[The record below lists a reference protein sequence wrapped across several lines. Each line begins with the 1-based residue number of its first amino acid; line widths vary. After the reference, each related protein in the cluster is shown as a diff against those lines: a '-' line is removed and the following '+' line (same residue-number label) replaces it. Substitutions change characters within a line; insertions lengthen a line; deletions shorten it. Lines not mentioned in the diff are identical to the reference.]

1 MHHVLL
7 HLFIAKA
14 FRNRLGIC
22 VYIVGVRSSL
32 CDFGRRLGSVIS
44 SGVLTLALT
53 GYFARDGLFL
63 FVVMGLAAKL
73 RLSAGSEEMR
83 CQSDKTVCLMSWLLS
98 LGQPAVGSL

>member
-32 CDFGRRLGSVIS
+32 CDFGWRLGSAIS
-44 SGVLTLALT
+44 SGVLALALT
-53 GYFARDGLFL
+53 GLFARDGLFL
-63 FVVMGLAAKL
+63 FAIMGLVAKP
-73 RLSAGSEEMR
+73 RLSAGSEDIR
-83 CQSDKTVCLMSWLLS
+83 CQSDKTVCLMSRLLS
-98 LGQPAVGSL
+98 LGQQAVGSL